1 MRRLPF
7 IFLIATATA
16 PTGTTARAEDPA
28 MPAAGT
34 TQETAPSTSQIPAF
48 SAQVDQVTV
57 DAVVTD
63 KKGNPMSGLVAGDF
77 TVLEDDVP
85 QNLSYFEAVELP
97 ASPSTTP
104 PPKPRVTTNS
114 DRSVR
119 IGRTFVIVFDDVH
132 TTRGNGERGKTAI
145 AQFLK
150 TGVREGDH
158 VTLVSAAGDA
168 WWSARMEEGRGDL
181 MAVLKRLEGRY
192 IPDRSPD
199 RMSDY
204 EAMRIQ
210 LFDDKDVAARVARRF
225 DSTGALTSSRY
236 DTTGIS
242 AAGHDPVIWGRA
254 TEVYFQAVARNRVT
268 LKTLRRVLEALTTTK
283 GRKSVILVT
292 DGFVN
297 DPSMEDF
304 KEVVKASRRANAAI
318 YTVDS
323 VGLAGMPVEFGAESA
338 SPIADL
344 DVGAAFMDA
353 SLSTEGSDDLAD
365 DSGGFTV
372 KNANDLTRGIERIAD
387 ESRIYYLL
395 GYMPTNAKQDGRF
408 RKIEVKVNRKDVKIR
423 ARKGYY
429 APLEGGKRT
438 ADKNEVSRVDPQF
451 QEALDSPYEA
461 GDIPLRMTAYVFG
474 EGLMGKANATVVTEI
489 DVGGFAFEE
498 KEGRSVDTLDF
509 LIVAAHRDSGEFWR
523 YDQKVNMN
531 LLPATRE
538 RLSKSW
544 LPIARDFELG
554 PGAYQAKVVVR
565 DKNSGKIGSVMF
577 PFEIPDLTAFRTSSV
592 TLSDTLQPTSPGD
605 KVDVPRPVLLARR
618 TFPSGVKLYVQF
630 SVFGAAKDKA
640 SGMPRVSAGYQIRA
654 ADGTVKDGLPES
666 VIRPTSLGNLSRLM
680 ATTLGG
686 YAPGRYD
693 FVLSLKDEI
702 TGKTLEIH
710 EPFTVAAPQAADAG
724 GR

>member
-7 IFLIATATA
+7 VFLIAAAATPAA
-16 PTGTTARAEDPA
+16 PPARAEDPA
-28 MPAAGT
+28 ATQAEATQQSPPAP
-34 TQETAPSTSQIPAF
+34 EIPAF
-48 SAQVDQVTV
+48 TSQVDQVTV

-63 KKGNPMSGLVAGDF
+63 KKGNPTSGLVAGDF
-77 TVLEDDVP
+77 AVLEDGAP
-85 QNLSYFEAVELP
+85 QSLSYFEAVELP
-97 ASPSTTP
+97 PAPSSAP

-114 DRSVR
+114 DRGVR

-168 WWSARMEEGRGDL
+168 WWSARMEAGRDDL
-181 MAVLKRLEGRY
+181 MAVLRRLEGRY
-192 IPDRSPD
+192 IPDRSPE
-199 RMSDY
+199 RVSDY

-210 LFDDKDVAARVARRF
+210 LFDDKDIAARVARRF
-225 DSTGALTSSRY
+225 DSTGALNSSSR
-236 DTTGIS
+236 DSTGAS
-242 AAGHDPVIWGRA
+242 AGGPDPMIWGRA
-254 TEVYFQAVARNRVT
+254 SEVYFQAVARNRVT

-292 DGFVN
+292 DGFVH
-297 DPSMEDF
+297 DPSLEDF
-304 KEVVKASRRANAAI
+304 KQVVEASRRANAAI
-318 YTVDS
+318 YSVDS
-323 VGLAGMPVEFGAESA
+323 IGLAGMPVEFGAESS
-338 SPIADL
+338 SPIADQ

-353 SLSTEGSDDLAD
+353 SLSTEGNDDLAD
-365 DSGGFTV
+365 DTGGFSV

-387 ESRIYYLL
+387 ESRVYYLL
-395 GYMPTNAKQDGRF
+395 GYIPTNAKQDGKF
-408 RKIEVKVNRKDVKIR
+408 RKIEVKLNRKDVKIR

-429 APLEGGKRT
+429 APLEGGKRV
-438 ADKNEVSRVDPQF
+438 AEEKGVARVDPQF

-489 DVGGFAFEE
+489 DVSGFAFEE

-538 RLSKSW
+538 RLAKSW
-544 LPIARDFELG
+544 LPIARDFELA

-565 DKNSGKIGSVMF
+565 DKNAGKVGSVMF
-577 PFEIPDLTAFRTSSV
+577 PFQVPDLTAFRASSV
-592 TLSDTLQPTSPGD
+592 TLSDTLQPSPPGE
-605 KVDVPRPVLLARR
+605 KVEVPRPVLLARR
-618 TFPSGVKLYVQF
+618 TFAPGAELYVQF

-640 SGMPRVSAGYQIRA
+640 SGMPRVAAGYQIRA
-654 ADGTVKDGLPES
+654 ADGTVKGGLPS
-666 VIRPTSLGNLSRLM
+666 STIRPTSLGHLSRLM
-680 ATTLGG
+680 ATTLKG
-686 YAPGRYD
+686 YAPGTYD
-693 FVLSLKDEI
+693 FFLTVKDEI
-702 TGKTLEIH
+702 TEKTLEIH
-710 EPFTVAAPQAADAG
+710 EPFTVAAPQTADAAP
-724 GR
+724 R

>member
-7 IFLIATATA
+7 VFLIAAAATPAA
-16 PTGTTARAEDPA
+16 PPARAEDPA
-28 MPAAGT
+28 APQAEAAQQSPPAP
-34 TQETAPSTSQIPAF
+34 EIPAF
-48 SAQVDQVTV
+48 TAQVDQVTV

-63 KKGNPMSGLVAGDF
+63 KKGNPASGLVAGDF
-77 TVLEDDVP
+77 TVLEDGAP
-85 QNLSYFEAVELP
+85 QSLSYFEAVELP
-97 ASPSTTP
+97 PSPSSTP

-114 DRSVR
+114 DRGVR

-168 WWSARMEEGRGDL
+168 WWSARMEEGRDDL
-181 MAVLKRLEGRY
+181 MAVLRRLEGRY
-192 IPDRSPD
+192 IPDRSPE

-225 DSTGALTSSRY
+225 DSTGALNSSSQ
-236 DTTGIS
+236 DSTGVSAGGPDPMIS
-242 AAGHDPVIWGRA
+242 GRA
-254 TEVYFQAVARNRVT
+254 SEVYFQAVARNRVT

-292 DGFVN
+292 DGFVH
-297 DPSMEDF
+297 DPSLEDF
-304 KEVVKASRRANAAI
+304 KQVVEASRRANAAI
-318 YTVDS
+318 YSVDS
-323 VGLAGMPVEFGAESA
+323 IGLAGMPVEFGAESA
-338 SPIADL
+338 SPIADQ

-353 SLSTEGSDDLAD
+353 SLSTEGNDDLAD
-365 DSGGFTV
+365 DTGGFSV
-372 KNANDLTRGIERIAD
+372 RNANDLTRGIERIAD
-387 ESRIYYLL
+387 ESRVYYLL
-395 GYMPTNAKQDGRF
+395 GYIPTNAKQDGKF
-408 RKIEVKVNRKDVKIR
+408 RKIEVKLNRKDVKIR

-429 APLEGGKRT
+429 APLEGGKRV
-438 ADKNEVSRVDPQF
+438 AEEKGVARVDPQF

-538 RLSKSW
+538 RLAKSW
-544 LPIARDFELG
+544 LPIARDFELA

-565 DKNSGKIGSVMF
+565 DKNSGKVGSVMF
-577 PFEIPDLTAFRTSSV
+577 PFQVPELTAFRASSV
-592 TLSDTLQPTSPGD
+592 TLSDTLQPEPPGE
-605 KVDVPRPVLLARR
+605 KAKVPRPVLLARR
-618 TFPSGVKLYVQF
+618 TFAPGAELYVQF

-640 SGMPRVSAGYQIRA
+640 SGMPKVSAGYQIRA
-654 ADGTVKDGLPES
+654 ADGTVKGGVPS
-666 VIRPTSLGNLSRLM
+666 STIRPTSLGHLSRLM
-680 ATTLGG
+680 ATTLKG
-686 YAPGRYD
+686 YAPGTYD
-693 FVLSLKDEI
+693 FSLSVKDEI
-702 TGKTLEIH
+702 TDKTLEIH
-710 EPFTVAAPQAADAG
+710 EPFTVAAPQAADAAP
-724 GR
+724 R